1 MSNAAMIAA
10 ASSIYTLLYLLSIC
24 AVVIGSNRVTWC
36 KLMLNVG
43 LFTPFET
50 GKIVRLII
58 IFRLMFPLFKV
69 KLVGKKAIHLYGV
82 S

>member
-1 MSNAAMIAA
+1 LTNSAAPQPHNEHD
-10 ASSIYTLLYLLSIC
+10 
-24 AVVIGSNRVTWC
+24 VI
-36 KLMLNVG
+36 NVG
-43 LFTPFET
+43 LFTPFEM

-69 KLVGKKAIHLYGV
+69 KLVRKKAIHLYGV

>member
-1 MSNAAMIAA
+1 M
-10 ASSIYTLLYLLSIC
+10 TLS
-24 AVVIGSNRVTWC
+24 ADEDEHGVA
-36 KLMLNVG
+36 NVG

-69 KLVGKKAIHLYGV
+69 KLVRKKAIDLYGV

>member
-1 MSNAAMIAA
+1 V
-10 ASSIYTLLYLLSIC
+10 TLS
-24 AVVIGSNRVTWC
+24 VDKDEHDVI
-36 KLMLNVG
+36 NVG

-58 IFRLMFPLFKV
+58 IFRLMVALFKV
-69 KLVGKKAIHLYGV
+69 KLVRKTAIHLYGV

>member
-1 MSNAAMIAA
+1 MNPRSLTT
-10 ASSIYTLLYLLSIC
+10 SRDEHD
-24 AVVIGSNRVTWC
+24 V
-36 KLMLNVG
+36 NVG
-43 LFTPFET
+43 LFTSFET

-69 KLVGKKAIHLYGV
+69 KLVRKKAIHLYAV